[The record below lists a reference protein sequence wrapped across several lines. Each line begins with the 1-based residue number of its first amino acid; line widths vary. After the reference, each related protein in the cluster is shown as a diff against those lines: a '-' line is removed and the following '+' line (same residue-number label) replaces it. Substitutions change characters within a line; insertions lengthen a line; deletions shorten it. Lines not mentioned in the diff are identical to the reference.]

1 MHVASPQ
8 ISAFGSVFEG
18 GEFMVPQVSSVGYFG
33 DRGGMGTVRIP
44 TSVMEGFGQ
53 LDMTDIAIKQSAANT
68 LNYYHQLKALI
79 PQLNS
84 PYREQALAIVA
95 KKRLPSNL
103 LAKIFG
109 GGGRWN
115 LDELADMIQGYINTT
130 FIKIDPKTFE
140 ISSTPR
146 DRLAAFQ
153 SAVDELA
160 AAIPIKPS
168 MTGSST
174 ALITQL
180 RSAADH
186 ARKSKDATSA
196 LAASELAA
204 VTAQTATA
212 EGQAAIANEAN
223 QIKTEMIALAASLP
237 KGPITVPETIPW
249 GTIGLVGGGIV
260 VALGIAYF
268 LTKK

>member
-1 MHVASPQ
+1 MHVASPHT
-8 ISAFGSVFEG
+8 ISGFGSVFEG
-18 GEFMVPQVSSVGYFG
+18 GEFMVPQVKSVGYFG
-33 DRGGMGTVRIP
+33 DHGMGTVRVP

-53 LDMTDIAIKQSAANT
+53 LDMTDMAIKTSAANT
-68 LNYYHQLKALI
+68 LNYFQQLKALI

-84 PYREQALAIVA
+84 PYREQALAIIA

-109 GGGRWN
+109 GGGRWDLN
-115 LDELADMIQGYINTT
+115 ELADQIQGYINTT

-146 DRLAAFQ
+146 DRLAEFQ
-153 SAVDELA
+153 KGVDELA
-160 AAIPIKPS
+160 TAIPIKPQ
-168 MTGSST
+168 MTGTST
-174 ALITQL
+174 ALLTQL

-212 EGQAAIANEAN
+212 EGHPEIANEAN
-223 QIKTEMIALAASLP
+223 QTKTEMLALAAALP
-237 KGPITVPETIPW
+237 KGAIAVPETVPW
-249 GTIGLVGGGIV
+249 GTIGIVGGGIV
-260 VALGIAYF
+260 VVLGLAYF